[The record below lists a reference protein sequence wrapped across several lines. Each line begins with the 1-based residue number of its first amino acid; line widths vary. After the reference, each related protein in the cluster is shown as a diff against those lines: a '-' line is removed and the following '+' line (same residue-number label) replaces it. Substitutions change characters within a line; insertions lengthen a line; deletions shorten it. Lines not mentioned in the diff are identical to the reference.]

1 MSGQGSIHMARHGY
15 LRWPVL
21 AGLMVLVG
29 AGFAV
34 LPAHPAQAVI
44 GGQKSSTAAAPWTV
58 TINLWRQTDTY
69 PRSGQFCGGTLVT
82 PRKVVTAAHCVV
94 DEAPTDL
101 GVVAGRTD
109 LRHHE
114 GRMRKV
120 TKAWIHPRFGRHLEN
135 DVAVLTLD
143 KPMPPQ
149 YTPLPVAT
157 AADTGPYR
165 PGTRARVHG
174 WGLLDNEGREAN
186 VLRSAN
192 LRVLADRTCQRLN
205 PWGDIDPKMHVCAND
220 PVTGAHHAEGDSGG
234 PLVAGGK
241 LIGIVSWLAGGNAT
255 TPTTGVYTRV
265 AAFSRE
271 IGRQLG

>member
-1 MSGQGSIHMARHGY
+1 MTRHRY
-15 LRWPVL
+15 LRRSAL
-21 AGLMVLVG
+21 ACLTLLVG

-34 LPAHPAQAVI
+34 LPAPTAQAVI
-44 GGQKSSTAAAPWTV
+44 GGQKAGTAAAPWTV
-58 TINLWRQTDTY
+58 TVNLWRQTDTY

-82 PRKVVTAAHCVV
+82 PTKVVTAAHCVV

-143 KPMPPQ
+143 RPMPPK

-157 AADTGPYR
+157 AADLGLYR
-165 PGTRARVHG
+165 PGTGARVYG
-174 WGLLDNEGREAN
+174 WGLLDNEDRQAN
-186 VLRSAN
+186 VLRSAH
-192 LRVLADRTCQRLN
+192 LRVLPDRTCQRLN
-205 PWGDIDPKMHVCAND
+205 PGGDFGPTMHVCANNA
-220 PVTGAHHAEGDSGG
+220 VTGAHHAEGDSGG

-241 LIGIVSWLAGGNAT
+241 LIGIVSWLAKSNAA
-255 TPTTGVYTRV
+255 TPTPGVYTRV
-265 AAFSRE
+265 AAFSQE
-271 IGRQLG
+271 ITRQLR

>member
-1 MSGQGSIHMARHGY
+1 MRMTRHSY

-21 AGLMVLVG
+21 VGLMVLVG

-34 LPAHPAQAVI
+34 LPAPTAQAVV
-44 GGQKSSTAAAPWTV
+44 GGQKASTAAAPWV
-58 TINLWRQTDTY
+58 VAINLWRQTDTY

-82 PRKVVTAAHCVV
+82 PTKVVTAAHCVV

-101 GVVAGRTD
+101 GAVAGRTD
-109 LRHHE
+109 LRRHE

-120 TKAWIHPRFGRHLEN
+120 TKVWIHPRFGRHLEN

-149 YTPLPVAT
+149 YTPLPIAT

-165 PGTRARVHG
+165 PGTGARVYG
-174 WGLLDNEGREAN
+174 WGLLDYENRAAN
-186 VLRSAN
+186 ALRAAH
-192 LRVLADRTCQRLN
+192 LRVLPDRTCQRLN
-205 PWGDIDPKMHVCAND
+205 PGGDFDPTMHVCANN

-241 LIGIVSWLAGGNAT
+241 LIGIVSWLANSDAA
-255 TPTTGVYTRV
+255 TPTPGVYTRV

-271 IGRQLG
+271 IATQLG